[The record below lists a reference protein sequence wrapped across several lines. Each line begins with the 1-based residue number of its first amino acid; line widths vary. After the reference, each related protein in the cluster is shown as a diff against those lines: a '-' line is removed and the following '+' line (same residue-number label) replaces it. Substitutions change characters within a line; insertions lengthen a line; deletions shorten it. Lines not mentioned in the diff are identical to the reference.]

1 MNARPC
7 PKVCLSDINGGSRC
21 ASDRLPT
28 WVGQD
33 AEQCF
38 TLTRQRGR
46 QRDRDVLGFR
56 CARRFP
62 TLPVGES
69 SQVMNEPVKTL
80 QQRLGGASFL

>member
-1 MNARPC
+1 MRRRTLTRDTTHPGRTRDAEGERKALPQG
-7 PKVCLSDINGGSRC
+7 LSRWYHGGAQC

-46 QRDRDVLGFR
+46 QRDRDVLGALAGR
-56 CARRFP
+56 SGC
-62 TLPVGES
+62 
-69 SQVMNEPVKTL
+69 
-80 QQRLGGASFL
+80 